1 MSLFV
6 VGGDS
11 LIGSRLASEA
21 VAAGVPTRTTSRRKK
36 LNADLL
42 DLANI
47 SPSWSLPPE
56 TRTVVLCAAM
66 TSVAACE
73 ADPAAAR
80 KVNLEA
86 PKHIA
91 KVANECGASVIFLS
105 TSLVFGDSSS
115 APLPEDRPNPNTTYG
130 EMKARAEEAVLESC
144 PQTAV
149 VRITKVVHPRLPL
162 FVDWTTKLRGGHTV
176 MPFDDLFLSPISL
189 EETCRQLLW
198 LALNFKEG
206 IFHLSADR
214 KLSYADAARTM
225 ADFFGFSSQL
235 VAPQSC
241 SQRGVRNDLGSAHLF
256 QHAPK
261 NGRGMALNSIEA
273 LLQTFV
279 GMRED
284 CQ

>member
-11 LIGSRLASEA
+11 LIGSRIASEA
-21 VAAGVPTRTTSRRKK
+21 VAAGVPARITSRRRKAD
-36 LNADLL
+36 ADLL

-47 SPSWSLPPE
+47 SRSWRLPPQ
-56 TRTVVLCAAM
+56 TRTVVVCAAM
-66 TSVAACE
+66 TSVARCE
-73 ADPAAAR
+73 ADRTAAR
-80 KVNLEA
+80 KVNLDA
-86 PKHIA
+86 PQLIA

-105 TSLVFGDSSS
+105 TSLVFGDSAS

-162 FVDWTTKLRGGHTV
+162 FVDWMTKLRGGHTA
-176 MPFDDLFLSPISL
+176 MPFDDLFLSPVSL
-189 EETCRQLLW
+189 EETCQQLLW

-206 IFHLSADR
+206 TFHLSADR

-225 ADFFGFSSQL
+225 ADFFDFSPQL
-235 VAPQSC
+235 VAPQNC
-241 SQRGVRNDLGSAHLF
+241 SQHGVRNDLGSAHLF
-256 QHAPK
+256 PHAPN
-261 NGRGMALNSIEA
+261 NGRGIANDSIA
-273 LLQTFV
+273 TLRQTFA